1 MAVGTES
8 IFIHVIISLTL
19 LLFTAKIFAELFH
32 RIKLPIVLGELL
44 AGIIIGPYALGGL
57 PLFNGEPLVILDE
70 TIKHIGELAAI
81 VILFVA
87 GLEITPREFLRG
99 GLSSFTIGALGVI
112 VPFFVGY
119 FVFSLYGLE
128 ALETLLIATALTAT
142 SIAISIQVLSSLGKM
157 QTKEARLILGAAIVD
172 DILAIAVLSVVLTM
186 VQTGNTTPDIMEIT
200 FLILKI
206 LGLFI
211 AISIQVLSSLGK
223 MQTKE
228 ARLILGAAI
237 VDDILAIAVLSVVLT
252 MVQTGN
258 TTPDIMEITFLI
270 LKILGL
276 FVAILVGAILIVPR
290 ILHREKLWKSQGS
303 IEGITTAIFFG
314 GAGIAALVGL
324 SPIVGAFAIGM
335 AVASTRLIKQVEEYV
350 HKLQIIFAP
359 LFFAI
364 IGAQVD
370 LRGINLDV
378 LLIAG
383 ILIFIAIVTKMLG
396 CGLPSLIFLK
406 DKSKAMRVGIGM
418 VSRGEVGLIVAGV
431 GATSGVIS
439 GDVYTAIIVMVAVTT
454 IITPI
459 WLKKAYSKE
468 LV

>member
-1 MAVGTES
+1 MAIGTES
-8 IFIHVIISLTL
+8 IFIHVIISLAL

-32 RIKLPIVLGELL
+32 RVKLPIVLGELL
-44 AGIIIGPYALGGL
+44 AGIVIGPYALGGL

-70 TIKHIGELAAI
+70 TIKNIGELAAI

-99 GLSSFTIGALGVI
+99 GASSFTIGALGVI

-142 SIAISIQVLSSLGKM
+142 SIAISIQVLSSIGKM

-172 DILAIAVLSVVLTM
+172 DILAIA
-186 VQTGNTTPDIMEIT
+186 I
-200 FLILKI
+200 
-206 LGLFI
+206 
-211 AISIQVLSSLGK
+211 
-223 MQTKE
+223 
-228 ARLILGAAI
+228 
-237 VDDILAIAVLSVVLT
+237 LSVVLT

-276 FVAILVGAILIVPR
+276 FVALLVGSILIVPR
-290 ILHREKLWKSQGS
+290 ILHREQLWKSQGS

-370 LRGINLDV
+370 LRGINLEV

-383 ILIFIAIVTKMLG
+383 ILVFIAIVTKLLG

-406 DKSKAMRVGIGM
+406 DKSKSMKVGIGM
-418 VSRGEVGLIVAGV
+418 ISRGEVGLIVAGI
-431 GATSGVIS
+431 GATSGVLS
-439 GDVYTAIIVMVAVTT
+439 RDVYTAIIVMVAVTT

-468 LV
+468 LVST

>member
-1 MAVGTES
+1 MAIGTESS
-8 IFIHVIISLTL
+8 IFIHVIISLSL
-19 LLFTAKIFAELFH
+19 LLFASKLFAELFH
-32 RIKLPIVLGELL
+32 KIKLPIVLGELL
-44 AGIIIGPYALGGL
+44 AGIVIGPYALGGL

-142 SIAISIQVLSSLGKM
+142 SIAISIQVL
-157 QTKEARLILGAAIVD
+157 T
-172 DILAIAVLSVVLTM
+172 
-186 VQTGNTTPDIMEIT
+186 
-200 FLILKI
+200 
-206 LGLFI
+206 
-211 AISIQVLSSLGK
+211 SLGK

-276 FVAILVGAILIVPR
+276 FVALLVGSILIVPR
-290 ILHREKLWKSQGS
+290 ILHRERLWKSQGS

-370 LRGINLDV
+370 LRGVNLEV

-383 ILIFIAIVTKMLG
+383 ILVSIAIATKILG
-396 CGLPSLIFLK
+396 CGLPSIIFLK

-431 GATSGVIS
+431 GATSGVLS

-459 WLKKAYSKE
+459 WLKRAYQKE
-468 LV
+468 LE

>member
-1 MAVGTES
+1 MAIGTES
-8 IFIHVIISLTL
+8 SAIFIHVIISLAL

-70 TIKHIGELAAI
+70 TIKNIGELAAI
-81 VILFVA
+81 VILFIA

-99 GLSSFTIGALGVI
+99 GASSFTIGALGVI

-119 FVFSLYGLE
+119 FVFSLYGLD

-186 VQTGNTTPDIMEIT
+186 VQTGNTTPDIMEI
-200 FLILKI
+200 I
-206 LGLFI
+206 
-211 AISIQVLSSLGK
+211 
-223 MQTKE
+223 
-228 ARLILGAAI
+228 
-237 VDDILAIAVLSVVLT
+237 
-252 MVQTGN
+252 
-258 TTPDIMEITFLI
+258 FLI

-276 FVAILVGAILIVPR
+276 FVALLVGSIVIVPR
-290 ILHREKLWKSQGS
+290 ILHRERLWKSQGS

-383 ILIFIAIVTKMLG
+383 ILVFIAIVTKMLG

-459 WLKKAYSKE
+459 WLKKAYQKE

>member
-1 MAVGTES
+1 MAIGTES
-8 IFIHVIISLTL
+8 IFIHVIISLAL

-32 RIKLPIVLGELL
+32 RVKLPIVLGELL
-44 AGIIIGPYALGGL
+44 AGIVIGPYALGGL

-70 TIKHIGELAAI
+70 TIKNIGELAAI

-99 GLSSFTIGALGVI
+99 GASSFTIGALGVI
-112 VPFFVGY
+112 IPFFVGY
-119 FVFSLYGLE
+119 YVFSLYGLE

-142 SIAISIQVLSSLGKM
+142 SIAISIQVLSSIGKM
-157 QTKEARLILGAAIVD
+157 QTKEARMILGAAIVD
-172 DILAIAVLSVVLTM
+172 DILAIA
-186 VQTGNTTPDIMEIT
+186 I
-200 FLILKI
+200 
-206 LGLFI
+206 
-211 AISIQVLSSLGK
+211 
-223 MQTKE
+223 
-228 ARLILGAAI
+228 
-237 VDDILAIAVLSVVLT
+237 LSVVLT

-276 FVAILVGAILIVPR
+276 FVALLVGSILIVPR

-314 GAGIAALVGL
+314 GAGIAALIGL

-383 ILIFIAIVTKMLG
+383 ILVFIAIVTKLLG
-396 CGLPSLIFLK
+396 CGLPSIIFLK
-406 DKSKAMRVGIGM
+406 DKSKAMKVGIGM
-418 VSRGEVGLIVAGV
+418 ISRGEVGLIVAGI
-431 GATSGVIS
+431 GATSGVLS
-439 GDVYTAIIVMVAVTT
+439 GDIYTAIIVMVAVTT

>member
-1 MAVGTES
+1 MAIGTES
-8 IFIHVIISLTL
+8 SAIFIHVIISLAL

-44 AGIIIGPYALGGL
+44 AGIVLGPYALGAL
-57 PLFNGEPLVILDE
+57 PFFNGEPLVILDE
-70 TIKHIGELAAI
+70 TIKNIGELAAI

-99 GLSSFTIGALGVI
+99 GASSFTIGALGVI

-206 LGLFI
+206 LGLF
-211 AISIQVLSSLGK
+211 
-223 MQTKE
+223 
-228 ARLILGAAI
+228 
-237 VDDILAIAVLSVVLT
+237 
-252 MVQTGN
+252 
-258 TTPDIMEITFLI
+258 
-270 LKILGL
+270 
-276 FVAILVGAILIVPR
+276 VALLVGSIVIVPR
-290 ILHREKLWKSQGS
+290 ILHRERLWKSQGS

-383 ILIFIAIVTKMLG
+383 ILVFIAIVTKMLG

-406 DKSKAMRVGIGM
+406 DKSRAMRVGIGM

-459 WLKKAYSKE
+459 WLKKAYQKE
-468 LV
+468 LVRI

>member
-8 IFIHVIISLTL
+8 STIFIHVIISLSL
-19 LLFTAKIFAELFH
+19 LLFSAKIFAELFH
-32 RIKLPIVLGELL
+32 RIKLPIVLGEIL

-70 TIKHIGELAAI
+70 TIHHIGELAAI

-99 GLSSFTIGALGVI
+99 GASSFTVGALGVI
-112 VPFFVGY
+112 APFFVGY
-119 FVFSLYGLE
+119 VVFSLYGLD
-128 ALETLLIATALTAT
+128 ALEILMIATALTAT
-142 SIAISIQVLSSLGKM
+142 SIAISIQVLTSLGKM
-157 QTKEARLILGAAIVD
+157 QTR
-172 DILAIAVLSVVLTM
+172 
-186 VQTGNTTPDIMEIT
+186 
-200 FLILKI
+200 
-206 LGLFI
+206 
-211 AISIQVLSSLGK
+211 
-223 MQTKE
+223 E

-276 FVAILVGAILIVPR
+276 FVALLVGSIVLVPR
-290 ILHREKLWKSQGS
+290 ILHRERLWKSQGS

-378 LLIAG
+378 LIIAG
-383 ILIFIAIVTKMLG
+383 IMISVAIATKLLG
-396 CGLPSLIFLK
+396 CGLPSLIFLEK

-418 VSRGEVGLIVAGV
+418 ISRGEVGLIIAGV
-431 GATSGVIS
+431 GATSGVLS

-459 WLKKAYSKE
+459 WLKKAYQKE
-468 LV
+468 LTTT

>member
-1 MAVGTES
+1 MAIGTES
-8 IFIHVIISLTL
+8 SAIFIHVIISLAL

-32 RIKLPIVLGELL
+32 RIQLPIVLGELL
-44 AGIIIGPYALGGL
+44 AGIVIGPYALGGL

-70 TIKHIGELAAI
+70 TIKNIGELAAI

-99 GLSSFTIGALGVI
+99 GASSFTIGALGVI

-119 FVFSLYGLE
+119 FVFSLYGLD

-172 DILAIAVLSVVLTM
+172 DILAIAVLSVVLTI

-211 AISIQVLSSLGK
+211 VL
-223 MQTKE
+223 
-228 ARLILGAAI
+228 
-237 VDDILAIAVLSVVLT
+237 
-252 MVQTGN
+252 
-258 TTPDIMEITFLI
+258 
-270 LKILGL
+270 
-276 FVAILVGAILIVPR
+276 LVGSIVIVPR
-290 ILHREKLWKSQGS
+290 ILHRERLWKSQGS

-383 ILIFIAIVTKMLG
+383 ILVFIAIVTKMLG
-396 CGLPSLIFLK
+396 CGLPSLLFLK

-431 GATSGVIS
+431 GATSGVLS

-459 WLKKAYSKE
+459 WLKKAYQKE